1 MIQKDN
7 SDIMNLWILYKKDC
21 DIQYR
26 NQLLVHYS
34 DLVNRVVNRIAV
46 KYGPYIDV
54 DDLIGCG
61 IFGLIDA
68 IEKFDINKGVK
79 FETYASFRIRGE
91 IIDRIRDQD
100 WIPRSLRTRS
110 KEMEKALEEL
120 EAKLG
125 RQVQDEEL
133 AAYMGITTKELH
145 KLMEQTHS
153 FTLLSLDDQLLG
165 FVEDSQVMAGN
176 QRTPEDHAI
185 AEELKRI
192 LSQAIEQ
199 LTEKEQKIISLYY
212 FDELTLKEIGMILGI
227 SESRVS
233 QLHSRSLI
241 KIKNKLKTVRAF

>member
-1 MIQKDN
+1 MRLK
-7 SDIMNLWILYKKDC
+7 NLI
-21 DIQYR
+21 
-26 NQLLVHYS
+26 
-34 DLVNRVVNRIAV
+34 
-46 KYGPYIDV
+46 
-54 DDLIGCG
+54 
-61 IFGLIDA
+61 
-68 IEKFDINKGVK
+68 INKGVK

-241 KIKNKLKTVRAF
+241 KIKKQIKKQLERFSRGGK